1 MVGSSLPLS
10 ATIRRLAAIVVLAA
24 LPGCGIA
31 YHPIDDEGRPQVSFV
46 PDGPPE
52 AIILALHGFNDN
64 RHAFD
69 EFAGFAV
76 ARGYRVEAFDQQ
88 GFGANRNRGLWPGN
102 AALAADLSRRASE
115 LRTLWP
121 ETPLYVLAESMGAAV
136 ATIAFADLDPALD
149 PPIDGL
155 IMTAPAV
162 WGGAAFN
169 PFYRA
174 ILMTAA
180 SLLPRYEV
188 TGRGLDRRASDNDEA
203 LIALGR
209 DPLVIKST
217 RLDAVAGLVQLM
229 DEAVASAPALD
240 LPVLVLMGERDEIIP
255 PDITARFVERLDPEH
270 CRAVLYPDGWH
281 LLLRDLQRE
290 RVWQDIVV
298 WLEGEDPAE
307 AEPCGNVG
315 DSRLGNRIGGA
326 AL

>member
-1 MVGSSLPLS
+1 MVVPPSLP
-10 ATIRRLAAIVVLAA
+10 ATIRRLAAIAVMVA
-24 LPGCGIA
+24 LPACGIA
-31 YHPIDDEGRPQVSFV
+31 YHPIDDVDRPQVSWV

-69 EFAGFAV
+69 DFAGFAV
-76 ARGYRVEAFDQQ
+76 ARGYRIEAFDQQ

-102 AALAADLSRRASE
+102 EALAADLRRRVAE
-115 LRTLWP
+115 LRALWP
-121 ETPLYVLAESMGAAV
+121 DTPLYVLAESMGAAV
-136 ATIAFADLDPALD
+136 ATIAFADVDNVAD
-149 PPIDGL
+149 PPVDGL
-155 IMTAPAV
+155 VMTAPAV

-174 ILMTAA
+174 VLMTAA
-180 SLLPRYEV
+180 SVLPRYEV

-209 DPLVIKST
+209 NPLTIKET

-229 DEAVASAPALD
+229 DAAVASAPALD
-240 LPVLVLMGERDEIIP
+240 LPTLVLMGERDEIIP
-255 PDITARFVERLDPEH
+255 PDITARFVERLDPAH

-290 RVWQDIVV
+290 RVWQDIIA
-298 WLEGEDPAE
+298 WLEGEHLADAL
-307 AEPCGNVG
+307 PCGIAEE
-315 DSRLGNRIGGA
+315 R
-326 AL
+326 